1 MSNVILHNV
10 KKVYKNGQEEVV
22 ALKGI
27 SLEIEKGSMVALM
40 GPSGSG
46 KSTLLHIIGG
56 VDFPTEGKV
65 LVDGQEINKF
75 DDKTLSKF
83 RNQNVGFVFQFHYLL
98 PEFTALENVMLP
110 IQIKG
115 EKNPEKK
122 AEEILTK
129 LNLLHRKNHK
139 PAQLSGGEQQR
150 VAIARA
156 IANNPSLL
164 IADEP
169 TGNLD
174 SQNAKNVIILLKE
187 LNEKNKMTIIIAT
200 HDVEIAKYCQ
210 YIYFIRDGM
219 LVNVEKV

>member
-1 MSNVILHNV
+1 MSNVILQNV

-65 LVDGQEINKF
+65 LIDGQEINKF

-174 SQNAKNVIILLKE
+174 SQNAENVIILLKE